1 MKNLTEIALKT
12 TAGNPIFDNRVKM
25 TTDEVIEKFP
35 SGISITE
42 CALLTN
48 DKGEYAVITFA
59 EEPDVFVTCGTILT
73 NIVREWVAAI
83 GTIEEVNGML
93 IEQPVRVKLHK
104 ILNKKKQPLT
114 VVDVLPLTVVD
125 NL

>member
-1 MKNLTEIALKT
+1 MISLKEIAEKT

-59 EEPDVFVTCGTILT
+59 EKPDVFVTCGTILT
-73 NIVREWVAAI
+73 NIVREWIATI

-93 IEQPVRVKLHK
+93 IEQPIRVKLHK
-104 ILNKKKQPLT
+104 ILNKKNQPLT
-114 VVDVLPLTVVD
+114 VVDIL
-125 NL
+125 

>member
-1 MKNLTEIALKT
+1 MKNLTEIAVKT

-42 CALLTN
+42 CALLKN

-59 EEPDVFVTCGTILT
+59 ENPDVFVTCGTILT

-93 IEQPVRVKLHK
+93 MEQPVRVKLHK

>member
-1 MKNLTEIALKT
+1 MNTLKEIAEKT

-25 TTDEVIEKFP
+25 TTDEVIENYP

-42 CALLTN
+42 CALIAG
-48 DKGEYAVITFA
+48 DKGEYAVIAFA
-59 EEPDVFVTCGTILT
+59 EQPNVFVSCGTILT
-73 NIVREWVAAI
+73 NIVHDWVSAI
-83 GTIEEVNGML
+83 GSIEEVNGML

-114 VVDVLPLTVVD
+114 VVDILPLTVVE
-125 NL
+125 

>member
-1 MKNLTEIALKT
+1 MNSLKEIAEKT

-25 TTDEVIEKFP
+25 TTDEVIENYP

-42 CALLTN
+42 CALIKG
-48 DKGEYAVITFA
+48 DKGEYAVIGFA
-59 EEPDVFVTCGTILT
+59 ENPNVFVTCGTILT
-73 NIVREWVAAI
+73 NIVREWVATV
-83 GTIEEVNGML
+83 GTIDEVNGML

-114 VVDVLPLTVVD
+114 VVDIL
-125 NL
+125 